1 MKKNRRRRRGCVID
15 EAPTKTASAQS
26 VRHAINAISIRIALQ
41 SGRGCQ
47 SLFSSTDRNSSL
59 LSGERFR
66 FRRRVQNKRRR
77 VSAQPFSPFL
87 PRPSPFFHLLSSRF
101 LSFPLS
107 TYLLT
112 YLLTFHARKPDVY
125 YRACLAISVL
135 SSSSLPPLFARKTPE
150 QGVPFLKLPFAD
162 TPVSP
167 VSRGVSCKRCYRPP
181 RWKRRDAVE
190 T

>member
-1 MKKNRRRRRGCVID
+1 MRYRSESRYNPGAV
-15 EAPTKTASAQS
+15 A
-26 VRHAINAISIRIALQ
+26 N
-41 SGRGCQ
+41 
-47 SLFSSTDRNSSL
+47 LFSRAPIVTPPFYRGSVFVSGGACKTNGVASQRN
-59 LSGERFR
+59 
-66 FRRRVQNKRRR
+66 
-77 VSAQPFSPFL
+77 
-87 PRPSPFFHLLSSRF
+87 PSRPFFLARPHFSISSPLVSFR
-101 LSFPLS
+101 SFPLS